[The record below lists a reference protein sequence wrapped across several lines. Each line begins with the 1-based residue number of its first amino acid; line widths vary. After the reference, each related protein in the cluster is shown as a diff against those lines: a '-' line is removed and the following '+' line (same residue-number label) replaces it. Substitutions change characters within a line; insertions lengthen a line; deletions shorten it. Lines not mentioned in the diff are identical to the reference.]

1 MLDIIIFV
9 GLCIGVSR
17 QNWHSEPQTSTH
29 PPSQT
34 FLRSP
39 SLLTPQANS
48 NNMQRLLAIA
58 GDLVKSIN
66 PSLVSSPPPST
77 EQTGNDV
84 CYLGPNGDDEE
95 KYLVYCKDL
104 PDGQR
109 AMVGSW

>member
-1 MLDIIIFV
+1 
-9 GLCIGVSR
+9 
-17 QNWHSEPQTSTH
+17 
-29 PPSQT
+29 
-34 FLRSP
+34 
-39 SLLTPQANS
+39 
-48 NNMQRLLAIA
+48 MQRLLAIA